1 MVITDRSVSPAN
13 FSFYEGVEN
22 VKKKVTKE
30 AIDEREEDEASFY
43 FTDKVFYTENKKD
56 LQIDGLEDKFFGDI
70 NEKN

>member
-1 MVITDRSVSPAN
+1 M
-13 FSFYEGVEN
+13 
-22 VKKKVTKE
+22 KKKVTKE